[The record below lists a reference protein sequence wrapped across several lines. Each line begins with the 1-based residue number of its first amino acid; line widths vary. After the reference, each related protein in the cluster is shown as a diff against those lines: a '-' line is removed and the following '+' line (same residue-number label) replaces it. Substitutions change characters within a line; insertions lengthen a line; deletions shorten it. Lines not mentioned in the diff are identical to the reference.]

1 MSSSQSESENENENV
16 NKKISDDEIS
26 RNARKTY
33 VETEVKDKVVKYLKI
48 DDIIREQKA
57 VLRNNL
63 KELNEQKQG
72 LEKFI
77 LRYLDDVQEDVEGEK
92 KFLDYGKGKL
102 VKNIKKTPEP
112 IKPENVKESVSTTLK
127 KEFNDDERVSKLLD
141 EILTNIQSK
150 RKIKESISLVR
161 TFNKEPKEKISRKK
175 EKEKVEL
182 EDLDDIP
189 EFKEYKKKKERK

>member
-1 MSSSQSESENENENV
+1 MSSSQSDSENENV
-16 NKKISDDEIS
+16 NKKLSDDEIS

-102 VKNIKKTPEP
+102 VKNIKKTAEP

-127 KEFNDDERVSKLLD
+127 KEFNDDERVNKLLD
-141 EILTNIQSK
+141 EILINIQAK
-150 RKIKESISLVR
+150 RKIKESVSLVR
-161 TFNKEPKEKISRKK
+161 TFNKEDKPKEKTSRK
-175 EKEKVEL
+175 KEKVEL
-182 EDLDDIP
+182 EELDDIP
-189 EFKEYKKKKERK
+189 EFKEYKKKKEKK